1 MTYEILISQSLLCCD
16 NLWYAF
22 GVDLFTEVLAFWRG
36 CQIASRYTISSGF
49 GMLVSCL
56 TSTVFRC
63 FFGLWEFEAG
73 STPTDVATQV
83 LGFSSR
89 FQDTRLEAVG
99 WLCSKVESIR
109 TTQQG
114 NFSIFWW
121 QKSHETSP
129 TAWNH
134 VSIWCIYS
142 IRHPYTP
149 YTMTHLATH
158 LLTCIPIKSTSQDSS
173 SSLDALLCRVL
184 WTLYGFSLK
193 FISFSCNFYLQFV
206 DPFVHFV
213 PEVMLA
219 KANARFVAQIF
230 CTWRPEAKFQW
241 NLVPAYQILA
251 KELDDVIVHCQIS
264 FGQGAAL
271 NRRGIGHAFL
281 SVRSYSKRRVTRRKR
296 RARALQVAV
305 SSWAI
310 CLLVGWT
317 FQKSNVLAEVFHVHV
332 LLAFHCH
339 HGSGSLVSFG
349 KVGRFLEGSCIRSIC
364 GFPADNRGSIQKE
377 VFGRGRFQIKFG
389 EAGFRRF
396 WIRSNRIPP

>member
-1 MTYEILISQSLLCCD
+1 MTEKSW
-16 NLWYAF
+16 N
-22 GVDLFTEVLAFWRG
+22 
-36 CQIASRYTISSGF
+36 IA
-49 GMLVSCL
+49 
-56 TSTVFRC
+56 
-63 FFGLWEFEAG
+63 
-73 STPTDVATQV
+73 D
-83 LGFSSR
+83 
-89 FQDTRLEAVG
+89 RLESCMD
-99 WLCSKVESIR
+99 LIHLL
-109 TTQQG
+109 
-114 NFSIFWW
+114 NM
-121 QKSHETSP
+121 TS
-129 TAWNH
+129 
-134 VSIWCIYS
+134 IYS
-142 IRHPYTP
+142 VYHDPFGHP
-149 YTMTHLATH
+149 LANM
-158 LLTCIPIKSTSQDSS
+158 CIPIKSTSQDSS

-241 NLVPAYQILA
+241 KLVPAYQILA

-317 FQKSNVLAEVFHVHV
+317 FQKSNVPAEVFHVHV

-377 VFGRGRFQIKFG
+377 VFGRKIPDKV
-389 EAGFRRF
+389 RRQVSEDS
-396 WIRSNRIPP
+396 R